1 MSLLAQGAVNDANL
15 NDAVCCALLAT
26 LWAWVMPLNRSSTPR
41 AISHRHLGA
50 PNAARKQ
57 LEMDARCRHRLVV
70 IIVNRRQTSTSSN
83 QVPDLA
89 RRALITTMFVAR
101 AHLEVHENQLVTRS
115 NDSGFQCC
123 VR

>member
-1 MSLLAQGAVNDANL
+1 
-15 NDAVCCALLAT
+15 
-26 LWAWVMPLNRSSTPR
+26 MPLNRSSTPR

-70 IIVNRRQTSTSSN
+70 IIVNLNRRQTSTSSN